1 MSCEGPTQVGSGS
14 GGFNAGGL
22 ILLALHYIQQK
33 TEDYSEDEVA
43 KKLYYQMME
52 VVVQWHFGPA
62 SEMAD
67 RCAGN
72 RPKLWLL
79 S

>member
-33 TEDYSEDEVA
+33 TEDYSEDGGGGAVA
-43 KKLYYQMME
+43 
-52 VVVQWHFGPA
+52 
-62 SEMAD
+62 
-67 RCAGN
+67 
-72 RPKLWLL
+72 LWT
-79 S
+79 SF